1 MKNVLSFDVAP
12 APALAAGLSSGLSA
26 YATNVPKVGLPSTLW
41 LRLCD
46 GRILRVSVDMHDLS
60 GWEEIGTLTFEVVSA
75 DDAPEMVSLPASW
88 TEIREVQKLV
98 YNSNEC
104 EAECGFSLCTSNG
117 DQLVVV
123 PGADVYTLA
132 IQAPFHPL
140 PFTPE
145 NDLTAYLCKAW
156 RFQEPTATLG

>member
-1 MKNVLSFDVAP
+1 MKNVLCFDVAA

-26 YATNVPKVGLPSTLW
+26 YATNAPKVGPPATLW

-46 GRILRVSVDMHDLS
+46 GRTLRVGVDMHDLS

-75 DDAPEMVSLPASW
+75 DDSPEMVSLPASW
-88 TEIREVQKLV
+88 SEVREVQKLV
-98 YNSNEC
+98 YNSDEC
-104 EAECGFSLCTSNG
+104 EAECGFTLCTSSG
-117 DQLVVV
+117 DQLTVV

-132 IQAPFHPL
+132 IQAPFHPQ

-145 NDLTAYLCKAW
+145 NELNAYHRKA
-156 RFQEPTATLG
+156 F